1 MYGMDSHSYGLLCCL
16 YCTLSSPPLQ
26 SVLMLRKEQP
36 GGIIQLH
43 VRRTLLPAA
52 GAAAGAGAGPAG
64 EVVVSSEMSSWL
76 LVTDTFSPGDI
87 KR

>member
-1 MYGMDSHSYGLLCCL
+1 
-16 YCTLSSPPLQ
+16 
-26 SVLMLRKEQP
+26 MLRKEQP

-52 GAAAGAGAGPAG
+52 GAGAAAGPAG

>member
-1 MYGMDSHSYGLLCCL
+1 
-16 YCTLSSPPLQ
+16 
-26 SVLMLRKEQP
+26 MLRKEQP

-52 GAAAGAGAGPAG
+52 AGAASQGLGSSTSGAQGTAAEAAGPAS
-64 EVVVSSEMSSWL
+64 EVVISSEMSSWL